1 MRKTKAVTVNEKTY
15 VARELT
21 PLDIDGLCDVALRQK
36 KTIVDDFLDV
46 HFLDAVLL
54 GAMLDVPPEHCA
66 EIIGGLTT
74 SEYMPIIEAAKEM
87 NPDFFVMAR
96 RRVELAGQLD
106 AISRMLAS
114 ASEKASPSSLTTDTS
129 TPGTTE

>member
-21 PLDIDGLCDVALRQK
+21 PLEIDGLFDVTSQRDR
-36 KTIVDDFLDV
+36 TTVDDILDV
-46 HFLDAVLL
+46 HHLDAVLL
-54 GAMLDVPPEHCA
+54 GAMLDVPPERCT

-114 ASEKASPSSLTTDTS
+114 ASEKALPSSLPTDTS
-129 TPGTTE
+129 TPGTTA